1 MKIAFLAR
9 SLDYGGS
16 ERQLVELASGLTARG
31 HEVRVGVFY
40 PGGPLEKLL
49 VERSIPVHHFR
60 KKGRYETI
68 RFLLR
73 IRNWLRSF
81 SPEIVHGYL
90 IAPNLA
96 TAILKPFLRPAR
108 IVWGVRASFIDFDRY
123 PRHEKWSFQAGRFF
137 CRSADLVVVNSRA
150 GYRHHIESG
159 YPESRLRIV
168 PNGVD
173 TDTFRPDPEERDA
186 LRREWNI
193 DRSVKL
199 IGMVGR
205 IDPMKG
211 HERFLETAATLSER
225 EPVRFVC
232 IGSGPEGC
240 ERKMKSRA
248 GELGLDGRLFW
259 VPFRAGMVPVYNAL
273 DLLVSCSTGEGFP
286 NVVAEAMA
294 CGTPA
299 VVTDVGDSAEIVDGL
314 GAVVHPGDP
323 SEMAEVWR
331 QVLNDPPEPA
341 LLRRSIQERYSLDR
355 MVEETERLLLGLIDH
370 G

>member
-16 ERQLVELASGLTARG
+16 ERQLVDLASGLTARG

-40 PGGPLEKLL
+40 PGGPLEHLL
-49 VERSIPVHHFR
+49 VERSVPVHHFQ

-73 IRNWLRSF
+73 VRRWLRSF
-81 SPEIVHGYL
+81 GPDIVHGYL

-96 TAILKPFLRPAR
+96 SAILKPFLRPAR
-108 IVWGVRASFIDFDRY
+108 IVWGIRASYIDFDRY

-137 CRSADLVVVNSRA
+137 CRGADLVLVNSRA
-150 GYRHHIESG
+150 GYEHHIKLG
-159 YPESRLRIV
+159 YPQSRMRIV
-168 PNGVD
+168 PNGID
-173 TDTFRPDPEERDA
+173 TDRFRPDPEGGA
-186 LRREWNI
+186 GLRREWGGNQ
-193 DRSVKL
+193 SAKL
-199 IGMVGR
+199 VGLVGR

-211 HERFLETAATLSER
+211 HEKFLEAAASLTGGD
-225 EPVRFVC
+225 PVRFVC
-232 IGSGPEGC
+232 IGSGPAGC
-240 ERKMKSRA
+240 EREMKGRA
-248 GELGLDGRLFW
+248 EELGLSGSLFW
-259 VPFRAGMVPVYNAL
+259 VPFRASMVPVYNAL

-294 CGTPA
+294 CGTPC
-299 VVTDVGDSAEIVDGL
+299 VVTDVGDSAEIVGNL

-323 SEMAEVWR
+323 AAMAAVWR
-331 QVLNDPPEPA
+331 QVLDDPPAPP
-341 LLRRSIQERYSLDR
+341 LLRRSIEERYSLDR
-355 MVEETERLLLGLIDH
+355 MVDETERLLAGLIDH